1 VLVALAAPT
10 FADAASF
17 SRGAVKDLLMRHN
30 QRHRG
35 WRLTQATLA
44 AALIYHQLDPAVL
57 LRLYPRA
64 RPLRPQ
70 APLQAAVPFFDA
82 AHFSR
87 ANEKE
92 LLRRHNENHR
102 NWQLARAELT
112 ASLLYHGLGPAVL
125 LRLYPRAR
133 PLRPQTP
140 LQEFMDFSARERSG
154 TRSHVGMWQWREAVG
169 PAAAKSHWVCTSG
182 MRNTNNNA
190 PSSSGGTMPLSLAS
204 TRSNGKRASKPT
216 RTCSGSWGWR
226 SSCAARGGVPRSWH
240 GAGGFAAATWSLSR
254 S

>member
-1 VLVALAAPT
+1 
-10 FADAASF
+10 
-17 SRGAVKDLLMRHN
+17 MRHN

-102 NWQLARAELT
+102 DWQLTRAELT
-112 ASLLYHGLGPAVL
+112 ASLYRLSPAAPFASPAGLPAAA
-125 LRLYPRAR
+125 AR
-133 PLRPQTP
+133 
-140 LQEFMDFSARERSG
+140 LQEFADFSARGVPGRGHTSECGSGGGVGQQQRSR
-154 TRSHVGMWQWREAVG
+154 TA
-169 PAAAKSHWVCTSG
+169 CTA
-182 MRNTNNNA
+182 RNTNNA
-190 PSSSGGTMPLSLAS
+190 PSSGGTMPLSLAS
-204 TRSNGKRASKPT
+204 EATASAHRSPSRHA
-216 RTCSGSWGWR
+216 GSWGWR
-226 SSCAARGGVPRSWH
+226 AARGRCPTSTGRAGLLPVWSSRERPR
-240 GAGGFAAATWSLSR
+240 ARCFSR
-254 S
+254 AFLFRFSFDI

>member
-1 VLVALAAPT
+1 
-10 FADAASF
+10 
-17 SRGAVKDLLMRHN
+17 MRHN

-102 NWQLARAELT
+102 DWQLTRAELT
-112 ASLLYHGLGPAVL
+112 ASLLYHGLGPAAL

-182 MRNTNNNA
+182 MRNTKNNA

-204 TRSNGKRASKPT
+204 TRSNGKSAH
-216 RTCSGSWGWR
+216 R
-226 SSCAARGGVPRSWH
+226 SQPGHAQPAGAGVAAARR
-240 GAGGFAAATWSLSR
+240 GAP
-254 S
+254 

>member
-1 VLVALAAPT
+1 
-10 FADAASF
+10 
-17 SRGAVKDLLMRHN
+17 M
-30 QRHRG
+30 
-35 WRLTQATLA
+35 TQATLA

-92 LLRRHNENHR
+92 LLRRHNEDHR
-102 NWQLARAELT
+102 DWQLTRAELT

-204 TRSNGKRASKPT
+204 TRSNGKRE
-216 RTCSGSWGWR
+216 
-226 SSCAARGGVPRSWH
+226 ARIEANQDMLRQLGL
-240 GAGGFAAATWSLSR
+240 A
-254 S
+254 